1 MRTPKETKI
10 PGFPKLPADASP
22 AMRRYLESV
31 AEALEIRLGRRG
43 DSRDRAITARE
54 LIDSGLAVEG
64 KPFILGQSQSSL
76 LPIGTDVNETDL
88 PTAPTGFEATG
99 AYSVVILEW
108 DQAYLQY
115 SPHAYTEVW
124 RHTVDQLADAIL
136 VGVEHGSVF
145 TDQVGSAQ
153 SYYYWVRHVNTR
165 DQKGPWNSS
174 VGTFAETAVD
184 VEFMLELLTGEIT
197 ESQLYSTLTS
207 RINLID
213 GNGAGS
219 VNVRI
224 GQEIADEVIARNTAI
239 LAETNARIAAIQ
251 AEASARTTALSA
263 EASTRA
269 QALID
274 EALARSNGDAAVE
287 QQITTLTSTTLPG
300 NYASIAALQQ
310 EATARTDADSAEATS
325 RETLATQMRGSYNG
339 TDVNQLSAGLVFSEK
354 TSRVTA
360 DSALS
365 TRSDVLEATVN
376 NPTTGLVA
384 TRATLTNDYYTSAQA
399 DSAISTATQSL
410 ASIASLGNYTTT
422 ADLTSTY
429 YTRAD
434 TDSAISTATQN
445 LVSTTTLGNYTT
457 TADLTVNYYTRT
469 DTDSAIS
476 TATQNLVSTTTLG
489 NYTTTADL
497 NTNYYT
503 KTDADSAI
511 ASAVTTLGATVT
523 GANYA
528 TNATLTTSYYTK
540 TDADSAISSA
550 VNALSA
556 TVTGA
561 NYATNATLTTNYY
574 TQTQTDSAISSAVT
588 TLGATVTGAD
598 YATNS
603 TLTTNYYTSAETDSA
618 ISSAVTTLSATVTG
632 ANYATNAT
640 LTNNYYT
647 SAQADQA
654 IASATST
661 LVATS
666 TLAGYPTSAAVEQNY
681 FAKADGESLEGQYTV
696 KIGTTA
702 NNTNYVAGF
711 GLATTS
717 SVAGGT
723 TSQFLVAAD
732 RFAIVGPNGTG
743 IVPFTVQTTT
753 TTIGGNTVLPGVYIT
768 DAYIKNASI
777 TNLKIGDLAVDSAKI
792 ALLAVDTA
800 QINDSAVDTEK
811 IRDLAVTNAKIENLA
826 VTTLKIA
833 GENITVPRAI
843 SSGSGASIGS
853 GWTQIGS
860 ITVNWGSD
868 ATLLPSQVQFFGQLN
883 IIATQTG
890 SNEVTRGLRISS
902 GSQDGIVGQS
912 SLQGFSDCMSA
923 GFVHTPSTGNTT
935 YRIYGSSTGSGAT
948 GGNWFIS
955 LLGVKR

>member
-497 NTNYYT
+497 NT
-503 KTDADSAI
+503 
-511 ASAVTTLGATVT
+511 
-523 GANYA
+523 
-528 TNATLTTSYYTK
+528 SYYTK

>member
-99 AYSVVILEW
+99 AYSIIILDW

-224 GQEIADEVIARNTAI
+224 GQEIADEVTARNAAI

-476 TATQNLVSTTTLG
+476 TATQNLVSTTALG

-503 KTDADSAI
+503 KTDANSAI
-511 ASAVTTLGATVT
+511 ASAVNALGATVT
-523 GANYA
+523 GA
-528 TNATLTTSYYTK
+528 
-540 TDADSAISSA
+540 D
-550 VNALSA
+550 
-556 TVTGA
+556 
-561 NYATNATLTTNYY
+561 YATNATLTTNYY
-574 TQTQTDSAISSAVT
+574 TQAQTDSAISSAVT

-598 YATNS
+598 
-603 TLTTNYYTSAETDSA
+603 
-618 ISSAVTTLSATVTG
+618 
-632 ANYATNAT
+632 YATNAT

-702 NNTNYVAGF
+702 GNLDYVAGF

-717 SVAGGT
+717 SQAGGN

-732 RFAIVGPNGTG
+732 RFAILAPNGTG
-743 IVPFTVQTTT
+743 LVPFTVQTTT
-753 TTIGGNTVLPGVYIT
+753 TTINGETVLPGVYIT
-768 DAYIKNASI
+768 DAYIRNGQI
-777 TNLKIGDLAVDSAKI
+777 TNLKIGDLAVDEAKI
-792 ALLAVDTA
+792 GDLAVNTAKIRDLAVDTA
-800 QINDSAVDTEK
+800 K
-811 IRDLAVTNAKIENLA
+811 IRDLAVETAKIQNEAVTNAKIENLA

-843 SSGSGASIGS
+843 SAGSGVSIGS

-860 ITVNWGSD
+860 ITVNWGSN
-868 ATLLPSQVQFFGQLN
+868 ASLLPSQVQFFGQLN

-890 SNEVTRGLRISS
+890 TNEVTRGLRISS
-902 GSQDGIVGQS
+902 GTQDGIVGQS
-912 SLQGFSDCMSA
+912 SIQGFSDCMSA

>member
-31 AEALEIRLGRRG
+31 VEALEIRLGRRG

-76 LPIGTDVNETDL
+76 LPIGTDVNETSL

-99 AYSVVILEW
+99 AYSIIILDW
-108 DQAYLQY
+108 DQANYF
-115 SPHAYTEVW
+115 PHAYTEVW

-136 VGVEHGSVF
+136 VGVEHGNVF

-224 GQEIADEVIARNTAI
+224 GQEIADEVTARNAAI

-325 RETLATQMRGSYNG
+325 RETLATQMRGGYNG

-365 TRSDVLEATVN
+365 SRSDVLEATVN

-399 DSAISTATQSL
+399 DSAISTATQ
-410 ASIASLGNYTTT
+410 
-422 ADLTSTY
+422 
-429 YTRAD
+429 
-434 TDSAISTATQN
+434 N

-457 TADLTVNYYTRT
+457 TADLTSTYYTRT

-476 TATQNLVSTTTLG
+476 TATQNLVSTTALG

-497 NTNYYT
+497 NT
-503 KTDADSAI
+503 
-511 ASAVTTLGATVT
+511 
-523 GANYA
+523 
-528 TNATLTTSYYTK
+528 
-540 TDADSAISSA
+540 
-550 VNALSA
+550 
-556 TVTGA
+556 
-561 NYATNATLTTNYY
+561 
-574 TQTQTDSAISSAVT
+574 
-588 TLGATVTGAD
+588 
-598 YATNS
+598 
-603 TLTTNYYTSAETDSA
+603 
-618 ISSAVTTLSATVTG
+618 
-632 ANYATNAT
+632 
-640 LTNNYYT
+640 NYYT

-696 KIGTTA
+696 KIGTV
-702 NNTNYVAGF
+702 NSTNYVAGF

-717 SVAGGT
+717 SVAGGN

-732 RFAIVGPNGTG
+732 RFAVVGPNGDG
-743 IVPFTVQTTT
+743 FVPFIVQTTT
-753 TTIGGNTVLPGVYIT
+753 TNINGEQQLPGVYIT
-768 DAYIKNASI
+768 DAYIKNGQI
-777 TNLKIGDLAVDSAKI
+777 TNLKIGDLAVDEAKI
-792 ALLAVDTA
+792 GDLAVNTAKIRDLAVDTA
-800 QINDSAVDTEK
+800 K
-811 IRDLAVTNAKIENLA
+811 IRDLAVETAKIQNDAVTNAKIENLA

-843 SSGSGASIGS
+843 SAGSGVSIGS
-853 GWTQIGS
+853 AWTQIGS

-868 ATLLPSQVQFFGQLN
+868 PSLLPSQVQFFGQLN
-883 IIATQTG
+883 VIATITG
-890 SNEVTRGLRISS
+890 TNEVTRALRISS
-902 GSQDGIVGQS
+902 GTQDGIVGQS

-948 GGNWFIS
+948 GGNWFMS
-955 LLGVKR
+955 VLGVKR

>member
-99 AYSVVILEW
+99 AYSIIILDW

-224 GQEIADEVIARNTAI
+224 GQEIADEVIARNAAI

-365 TRSDVLEATVN
+365 SRSDVLEATVN

-476 TATQNLVSTTTLG
+476 TATQNLVSNTALG

-503 KTDADSAI
+503 KTDANSAI
-511 ASAVTTLGATVT
+511 ASAVNALGATVT
-523 GANYA
+523 GA
-528 TNATLTTSYYTK
+528 
-540 TDADSAISSA
+540 D
-550 VNALSA
+550 
-556 TVTGA
+556 
-561 NYATNATLTTNYY
+561 YATNATLTTNYY
-574 TQTQTDSAISSAVT
+574 TKTDANSAIASAVNA
-588 TLGATVTGAD
+588 LGATVTGAD
-598 YATNS
+598 YATNA
-603 TLTTNYYTSAETDSA
+603 TLTTNYYTKTQTDSA

-632 ANYATNAT
+632 ADYATNAT

-696 KIGTTA
+696 KIGTA
-702 NNTNYVAGF
+702 AGNLNYVAGF

-717 SVAGGT
+717 SQAGGN
-723 TSQFLVAAD
+723 TSQFLVAAN
-732 RFAIVGPNGTG
+732 RFAVVGPNGTG
-743 IVPFTVQTTT
+743 LVPFTVQTTT
-753 TTIGGNTVLPGVYIT
+753 TTINGETVLPGVYIT
-768 DAYIKNASI
+768 DAYIRNGQI
-777 TNLKIGDLAVDSAKI
+777 TNLKIGDLAVDEAKI
-792 ALLAVDTA
+792 GDLAVNTAKIRDLAVDTA
-800 QINDSAVDTEK
+800 K
-811 IRDLAVTNAKIENLA
+811 IRDLAVETAKIQNEAVTNAKIENLA

-843 SSGSGASIGS
+843 SAGSGVSIGS

-883 IIATQTG
+883 IIATVTG
-890 SNEVTRGLRISS
+890 SNQVTRGLRISS
-902 GSQDGIVGQS
+902 GTQEGIVGQS

-923 GFVHTPSTGNTT
+923 GFVHIPSTGNTT

>member
-99 AYSVVILEW
+99 AYSIIILDW

-224 GQEIADEVIARNTAI
+224 GQEIADEVTARNAAI
-239 LAETNARIAAIQ
+239 LAETSARIAAIQ

-274 EALARSNGDAAVE
+274 EALARSNGDTAVE

-310 EATARTDADSAEATS
+310 ETTVRTDADSAEATS

-339 TDVNQLSAGLVFSEK
+339 TDVAQLSAGLVFSEK

-365 TRSDVLEATVN
+365 TRSDVLEATVY

-422 ADLTSTY
+422 ANLTSTY

-489 NYTTTADL
+489 NYTNTADL

-523 GANYA
+523 GA
-528 TNATLTTSYYTK
+528 
-540 TDADSAISSA
+540 D
-550 VNALSA
+550 
-556 TVTGA
+556 
-561 NYATNATLTTNYY
+561 YATNATLTTNYY
-574 TQTQTDSAISSAVT
+574 TQAQ
-588 TLGATVTGAD
+588 
-598 YATNS
+598 
-603 TLTTNYYTSAETDSA
+603 TDSA

-632 ANYATNAT
+632 ADYATNAT
-640 LTNNYYT
+640 LTTNYYT

-696 KIGTTA
+696 KIGTV

-732 RFAIVGPNGTG
+732 RFAVVGPNGTG

-753 TTIGGNTVLPGVYIT
+753 TTIGGNTILPGVYIT

-800 QINDSAVDTEK
+800 QINNLAVDAAK
-811 IRDLAVTNAKIENLA
+811 IRDLAVETAKIDDGAVTNAKIGNLE

-843 SSGSGASIGS
+843 SAGSGASIGTS
-853 GWTQIGS
+853 WTQIGS

-902 GSQDGIVGQS
+902 GTQEGIVGQS

>member
-76 LPIGTDVNETDL
+76 LPIGTDVNETSL

-99 AYSVVILEW
+99 AYSIIILDW

-224 GQEIADEVIARNTAI
+224 GQEIADEVIARNAAI

-365 TRSDVLEATVN
+365 SRSDVLEATVN

-476 TATQNLVSTTTLG
+476 TATQNLVSNTALG

-503 KTDADSAI
+503 KTDANSAI
-511 ASAVTTLGATVT
+511 ASAVNALGATVT
-523 GANYA
+523 GA
-528 TNATLTTSYYTK
+528 
-540 TDADSAISSA
+540 D
-550 VNALSA
+550 
-556 TVTGA
+556 
-561 NYATNATLTTNYY
+561 YATNATLTTNYY
-574 TQTQTDSAISSAVT
+574 TKTQ
-588 TLGATVTGAD
+588 
-598 YATNS
+598 
-603 TLTTNYYTSAETDSA
+603 TDSA

-632 ANYATNAT
+632 ADYATNAT

-696 KIGTTA
+696 KIGTA
-702 NNTNYVAGF
+702 AGNLNYVAGF

-717 SVAGGT
+717 SQAGGN
-723 TSQFLVAAD
+723 TSQFLVAAN
-732 RFAIVGPNGTG
+732 RFAVVGPSYSGGPNNTQY
-743 IVPFTVQTTT
+743 VPFTVQATTQV
-753 TTIGGNTVLPGVYIT
+753 INGETVLAGVYIT
-768 DAYIKNASI
+768 DAYIRNGQI
-777 TNLKIGDLAVDSAKI
+777 TNLKIGDLAVDEAKI
-792 ALLAVDTA
+792 GDLAVNTAKIRDLAVDTA
-800 QINDSAVDTEK
+800 K
-811 IRDLAVTNAKIENLA
+811 IRDLAVETAKIQNEAVTNAKIENLA

-843 SSGSGASIGS
+843 SAGSGVSIGS

-883 IIATQTG
+883 IIATVTG
-890 SNEVTRGLRISS
+890 SNQVTRGLRISS
-902 GSQDGIVGQS
+902 GTQEGIVGQS